1 MIKLLGFSIVSP
13 LVVSS
18 CKRVSHRCH
27 HCDVKYATTNQKCFY
42 SNCIY
47 ISMID
52 GQNWTWI
59 ANRVSSAVSNTSS
72 PYTAIYSIVFP
83 LSTIPYLLFLKVSL
97 PQYFKFTLLM
107 RENKGLWKKQ
117 TVPTVAKIGF
127 SYLLVF
133 VLFSIVGS
141 LLAQNLYQQTLSNVD
156 WLHGCAEQF
165 LSVTTF
171 CILLGYQLFMDQLKR
186 K

>member
-83 LSTIPYLLFLKVSL
+83 LSTIPYLLFLK
-97 PQYFKFTLLM
+97 
-107 RENKGLWKKQ
+107 GLWKKQ

>member
-1 MIKLLGFSIVSP
+1 
-13 LVVSS
+13 
-18 CKRVSHRCH
+18 
-27 HCDVKYATTNQKCFY
+27 
-42 SNCIY
+42 
-47 ISMID
+47 MID

-83 LSTIPYLLFLKVSL
+83 LSTIPYLLFL
-97 PQYFKFTLLM
+97 
-107 RENKGLWKKQ
+107 KGLWKKQ